1 MKKLYFAVAAA
12 AMLVACQ
19 KNQNQFSQE
28 LNQNTDFSA
37 SMEKFD
43 ADTKTELYA
52 GNNVVWSEGD
62 AIAIFQ
68 GSTAADLYQ
77 LKESSAGSSNGSFSL
92 VSDNSEVNGDFTSGM
107 EIAANIALYPY
118 SEGLVCSNAAS
129 DEEAYIIE
137 GFRFPSYQEYAPNSF
152 AQNSFAMTAIT
163 SSLADHKLNFRNVGG
178 AIKFQFSGNATV
190 KSIKL
195 EGNNNEIISGA
206 AEITVYP
213 GTAAPAVSMANPI
226 GKSITLDCGNGVAL
240 STDKATEFI
249 IALPPTVFANGFTV
263 TVTDIA
269 GAEAVIVADAAN
281 EVKRSSILK
290 MPVATVEISQEEKP
304 ELIELYSF
312 ETANGDYVGTNNN
325 YNESC
330 EINVKGITWS
340 VQGNSTMSPWRIG
353 GKSITEED
361 RAVYT
366 VTPFNKAVKAIDLR
380 LGMCTLTLNSCKL
393 LYSQDSNFANATEIV
408 LDPKTGNDE
417 NLIQTDI
424 PANSYIKFVFNCT
437 NTTSKNQY
445 LHFNGVSFYGEAG
458 GEEGGEDNPGGDNPG
473 GEDTNPFEEVLST
486 FNSMEIYTYENED
499 GGADYMAVVYAYDY
513 DTETASDAYLCIG
526 GQIVDKNHINGT
538 HEFFIFDETYHLYL
552 SEEEIYPFAS
562 GTVNFSCLQQGTEDY
577 YYGFYAAVLEY
588 TFADGKPYS
597 FTFDALETLAIDI
610 DLSDFETDEY
620 AYYILQDEPV
630 AAKANIL
637 SYYPSIKTKPML
649 RKSPAIKHIMLRR

>member
-12 AMLVACQ
+12 AMFVACQ

-213 GTAAPAVSMANPI
+213 GTAAPAVSMANPV

-240 STDKATEFI
+240 SNDKATDFI

-290 MPVATVEISQEEKP
+290 MPVATVETSQEETP

-312 ETANGDYVGTNNN
+312 ETANGDYVGKNSE
-325 YNESC
+325 YNKSC
-330 EINVKGITWS
+330 EIDVEGITW
-340 VQGNSTMSPWRIG
+340 VVEGNSTTSPWRVG
-353 GKSITEED
+353 GKNIDGVD

-366 VTPFNKAVKAIDLR
+366 VTPFPKAIKCIDLR
-380 LGMCTLTLNSCKL
+380 LGMYTITVNGGKL

-408 LDPKTGNDE
+408 IDPKTGNNE

-445 LHFNGVSFYGEAG
+445 LQFNGVIFYGEAG
-458 GEEGGEDNPGGDNPG
+458 GEEGGEDIPGGDNPG
-473 GEDTNPFEEVLST
+473 GDTNPFEKLLST

-630 AAKANIL
+630 ATKANAL
-637 SYYPSIKTKPML
+637 SYYPSIKTRPMP
-649 RKSPAIKHIMLRR
+649 RKSPAFEHVMLRR

>member
-1 MKKLYFAVAAA
+1 MKKLLFAVAAA
-12 AMLVACQ
+12 AMFVACQ

-290 MPVATVEISQEEKP
+290 MPVTTVEISQEETP

-312 ETANGDYVGTNNN
+312 ETANGDYVGTNSD
-325 YNESC
+325 YNKSC
-330 EINVKGITWS
+330 EINVEGITW
-340 VQGNSTMSPWRIG
+340 VVEGNSTMSPWRVG
-353 GKSITEED
+353 GKNIDGVD

-366 VTPFNKAVKAIDLR
+366 VTPFPKAIKCIDLR

-393 LYSQDSNFANATEIV
+393 LYSQNNDFSNAEEI
-408 LDPKTGNDE
+408 LLQLKTGNAK
-417 NLIQTDI
+417 NYIPVDI
-424 PANSYIKFVFNCT
+424 PAGSYIKFVFNCT
-437 NTTSKNQY
+437 NAQTSNKY
-445 LHFNGVSFYGEAG
+445 IHFNGVSFYGEAG

-473 GEDTNPFEEVLST
+473 GDTNPFEKLLST

-577 YYGFYAAVLEY
+577 YYGFYVAVLEY

-630 AAKANIL
+630 ATKANAL
-637 SYYPSIKTKPML
+637 SYYPSIKTRPMP
-649 RKSPAIKHIMLRR
+649 RKSPAFEHVMLRR

>member
-1 MKKLYFAVAAA
+1 MKKLLFAVAAA
-12 AMLVACQ
+12 AMFVACQ

-312 ETANGDYVGTNNN
+312 ETANGDYVGKNSA

-330 EINVKGITWS
+330 EIDVKGITW
-340 VQGNSTMSPWRIG
+340 VVEGNSTTSPWRVG
-353 GKSITEED
+353 GKNIDGVD

-366 VTPFNKAVKAIDLR
+366 VTPFPKAIKCIDLR
-380 LGMCTLTLNSCKL
+380 LGMYTITVNGGKL

-408 LDPKTGNDE
+408 IDPKTGNVK

-437 NTTSKNQY
+437 NTTGSNKY
-445 LHFNGVSFYGEAG
+445 LQFNGVSFYGEAG
-458 GEEGGEDNPGGDNPG
+458 GEEGGEDIPGGDNPG
-473 GEDTNPFEEVLST
+473 GDTNPFEKLLST

-649 RKSPAIKHIMLRR
+649 RRSPVIKHIMLRR

>member
-312 ETANGDYVGTNNN
+312 ETANGDYVGKNSA

-330 EINVKGITWS
+330 EIDVKGITW
-340 VQGNSTMSPWRIG
+340 VVEGNSTTSPWRVG
-353 GKSITEED
+353 GKNIDGVD

-366 VTPFNKAVKAIDLR
+366 VTPFPKAIKCIDLR
-380 LGMCTLTLNSCKL
+380 LGMYTITVNGGKL

-408 LDPKTGNDE
+408 IDPKTGNVE

-437 NTTSKNQY
+437 NTTSNNKY
-445 LHFNGVSFYGEAG
+445 LQFNGVSFYGEAG

-473 GEDTNPFEEVLST
+473 GDTNPFEKLLST

-630 AAKANIL
+630 ATKANAL
-637 SYYPSIKTKPML
+637 SYYPSIKTRPMP
-649 RKSPAIKHIMLRR
+649 RKSPAFEHVMLRR

>member
-1 MKKLYFAVAAA
+1 MKKLLFAVAAA
-12 AMLVACQ
+12 AMFVACQ

-129 DEEAYIIE
+129 DEEAYLIE

-178 AIKFQFSGNATV
+178 AIKFQLCGNATV

-213 GTAAPAVSMANPI
+213 GTAAPAVRMANPI

-240 STDKATEFI
+240 STDKATDFI

-290 MPVATVEISQEEKP
+290 MPVATVETSQEETP

-312 ETANGDYVGTNNN
+312 ETANGDYVGKNPE
-325 YNESC
+325 YNKSC
-330 EINVKGITWS
+330 EIDVEGITW
-340 VQGNSTMSPWRIG
+340 VVEGNSTMSPWRVG
-353 GKSITEED
+353 GKNIDAVD

-366 VTPFNKAVKAIDLR
+366 VTPFSKAIKCIDLR
-380 LGMCTLTLNSCKL
+380 LGMYTITVNGAKL
-393 LYSQDSNFANATEIV
+393 LYSQDRNFANATEIV
-408 LDPKTGNDE
+408 LDPKTGNAE

-424 PANSYIKFVFNCT
+424 PANSYIKFVFTCT
-437 NTTSKNQY
+437 NTTNSNKY
-445 LHFNGVSFYGEAG
+445 LQFNGVTFYGEAG
-458 GEEGGEDNPGGDNPG
+458 GEEGGEDNPGG
-473 GEDTNPFEEVLST
+473 GETGSFEDVLST
-486 FNSMEIYTYENED
+486 FNSMDIYTYDDGE
-499 GGADYMAVVYAYDY
+499 GGAMFIAQVFGWDY
-513 DTETASDAYLCIG
+513 DTETSTDAVLEIG
-526 GQIVDKNHINGT
+526 GPIVDKNHINGT
-538 HEFFIFDETYHLYL
+538 HELFVFEEMYGLSL
-552 SEEEIYPFAS
+552 SEEELYPFAS
-562 GTVNFSCLQQGTEDY
+562 GTVNFSCLQQGTEDD
-577 YYGFYAAVLEY
+577 YYGYYAAVLEY
-588 TFADGKPYS
+588 TLADGKPYS
-597 FTFDALETLAIDI
+597 FTFDALETLAIDL

-630 AAKANIL
+630 ATKANAL

-649 RKSPAIKHIMLRR
+649 RKSPAFEHVMLRR

>member
-290 MPVATVEISQEEKP
+290 MPVATVETSQEETP

-312 ETANGDYVGTNNN
+312 ETVNGDYVGTNTD
-325 YNESC
+325 YNKSC
-330 EINVKGITWS
+330 EINVEGITW
-340 VQGNSTMSPWRIG
+340 VVEGNSTTSPWRVG
-353 GKSITEED
+353 GKNIDGVD

-366 VTPFNKAVKAIDLR
+366 VTPFPKAIKCIDLR
-380 LGMCTLTLNSCKL
+380 LGMYTITVNGGKL

-408 LDPKTGNDE
+408 IDPKTGNNE

-445 LHFNGVSFYGEAG
+445 LQFNGVIFYGEAG
-458 GEEGGEDNPGGDNPG
+458 GEEGGEDIPGGDNPG
-473 GEDTNPFEEVLST
+473 GDTNPFEKLLST

-562 GTVNFSCLQQGTEDY
+562 GTVNFSCLQQGTEDD
-577 YYGFYAAVLEY
+577 YYGYYAAVLEY
-588 TFADGKPYS
+588 TLADGKPYS
-597 FTFDALETLAIDI
+597 FTFDALETLAIDL

-630 AAKANIL
+630 ATKANAL
-637 SYYPSIKTKPML
+637 SYYPSIKTRPMP
-649 RKSPAIKHIMLRR
+649 RKSPAFEHVMLRR

>member
-1 MKKLYFAVAAA
+1 MKKLLFAVAAA
-12 AMLVACQ
+12 AMFVACQ

-37 SMEKFD
+37 SMETFD

-213 GTAAPAVSMANPI
+213 GTAAPAVSMTNPI

-269 GAEAVIVADAAN
+269 GAEAVIVAEAAN

-312 ETANGDYVGTNNN
+312 ETANGDYVGKNSE
-325 YNESC
+325 YNKSC
-330 EINVKGITWS
+330 EIDVEGITW
-340 VQGNSTMSPWRIG
+340 VVEGNSTTSPWRVG
-353 GKSITEED
+353 GKNIDGVD

-366 VTPFNKAVKAIDLR
+366 VTPFPKAIKCIDLR
-380 LGMCTLTLNSCKL
+380 LGMYTITVNGGKL

-408 LDPKTGNDE
+408 IDPKTGNVK

-445 LHFNGVSFYGEAG
+445 LQFNGVSFYGEAG
-458 GEEGGEDNPGGDNPG
+458 GEEGGENVPGGDNPG
-473 GEDTNPFEEVLST
+473 GDTNPFEKLLST

-630 AAKANIL
+630 ATKANAL
-637 SYYPSIKTKPML
+637 SYYPSIKTRPMP
-649 RKSPAIKHIMLRR
+649 RKSPAFEHVMLRR